1 MSTAPDNGRTGRRP
15 IDMENVPLQ
24 DPEKRDDLGP
34 PPLTDDPHRDIES
47 MAIDAGAPQEH
58 MVPLN
63 VTSLLIIGALVAVWF
78 VVYFLYPTFSLAYPL
93 FFVPFGFLVWRSHTT
108 NVVSPNDTIKTY
120 AIAFATAP
128 FILLLM
134 VILLNMAHPL
144 VRHVRSVY
152 LSILLLLFAQVSGE
166 EAYKF
171 FMIRSKTQ
179 RLGSESE
186 QEAAIRLSDLRHCLF
201 SSMAISLGY
210 GTYQGLVTSA
220 LLSSR
225 AQTMVLPL
233 VISTLIAFLYIPFHV
248 MTGYLI
254 GLQLGRRAALNE
266 NVHSAF
272 VIIPIVFR
280 TLFLFQFFYWATS
293 RHPFLLW
300 FISSAAI
307 IVSFAYYI
315 RSIKKR
321 LPAEFLQSAGYNQLI
336 GYIPIVDDEFD
347 G

>member
-248 MTGYLI
+248 MTG
-254 GLQLGRRAALNE
+254 
-266 NVHSAF
+266 AF